1 MEWFDDSAL
10 TLAVFLP
17 LLGAVVVAVLPR
29 ERDGLIRAAALGF
42 AGLALLVGVGML
54 ARFDYDAG
62 AAMQFE
68 VSRSWIPA
76 IGAGYHLGVDG
87 IALPLLVLSLLLSLL
102 CVVYSF
108 RILPEPRNPKA
119 FLALLL
125 LLETGM
131 NGTFAALD
139 LVLFFVFWETVLVP
153 MYFLIA
159 VWGGP
164 RRDYASI
171 KFILYT
177 LIGSVVM
184 LLGFLALWLRS
195 SPEAAG
201 RTFDMLAL
209 QDVGAARF
217 GGTFG
222 TIVFAAV
229 ALGFA
234 VKVPVWPFH
243 TWLPD
248 AHTEAP
254 TVGSVLLAG
263 ILLKMGTYG
272 FVRIALPILPDAARE
287 WAPVIGVLGAIAI
300 IYGALCC
307 LAQRDV
313 KRLIAY
319 SSVGHMGFVMLGIA
333 TLTPTGIN
341 AAVFGMVAHGIVTG
355 MLFFVFWETVLIPMY
370 FMIAVWGGPRRDYAS
385 IKFILYTL
393 IGSVIM
399 LLGFLAIWLRSSPD
413 AAGRTFDIL
422 ALQEAGAAARFGGT
436 FGTIV
441 FAAVALG
448 FAVKVPVW
456 PLHTWL
462 PDAHTE
468 APTVGSVL
476 LAGIL
481 LKMGTYGFVRIA
493 LPILPDAAREWAPVI
508 GILGAIAI
516 IYGSLCCLAQR
527 DVKRLIAYSSVGHMG
542 FV

>member
-1 MEWFDDSAL
+1 MEWFDSSAL
-10 TLAVFLP
+10 SLAVFLP
-17 LLGAVVVAVLPR
+17 LAGAIV
-29 ERDGLIRAAALGF
+29 IAALPVRF
-42 AGLALLVGVGML
+42 SRLAALLFTLVPLLVGVGML
-54 ARFDYDAG
+54 ARFDYGAG

-68 VSRSWIPA
+68 VSRSWIPS
-76 IGAGYHLGVDG
+76 IGAGYHVGVDG

-102 CVVYSF
+102 CVVYSW

-139 LVLFFVFWETVLVP
+139 LVLFFVFWETVLIP

-164 RRDYASI
+164 RSDYASI

-209 QDVGAARF
+209 QDVGPARF

-222 TIVFAAV
+222 TV
-229 ALGFA
+229 
-234 VKVPVWPFH
+234 
-243 TWLPD
+243 
-248 AHTEAP
+248 
-254 TVGSVLLAG
+254 
-263 ILLKMGTYG
+263 
-272 FVRIALPILPDAARE
+272 
-287 WAPVIGVLGAIAI
+287 
-300 IYGALCC
+300 
-307 LAQRDV
+307 
-313 KRLIAY
+313 
-319 SSVGHMGFVMLGIA
+319 
-333 TLTPTGIN
+333 
-341 AAVFGMVAHGIVTG
+341 
-355 MLFFVFWETVLIPMY
+355 
-370 FMIAVWGGPRRDYAS
+370 
-385 IKFILYTL
+385 
-393 IGSVIM
+393 
-399 LLGFLAIWLRSSPD
+399 
-413 AAGRTFDIL
+413 
-422 ALQEAGAAARFGGT
+422 
-436 FGTIV
+436 V

-493 LPILPDAAREWAPVI
+493 LPILPEAARTWAPVL
-508 GILGAIAI
+508 GVLGAIAI

-542 FV
+542 FVLLGIATLTPTGANASLIGNVAHGLITGLLFFLIGGVKDRYHTSDLVELGSGLSARLPRLGALIVLAAVASLGLPGLAGFWGEAFALLASFRPAPDLSRPLFVVLLAVAAVGSAITTAYFLRLLRSLVLGPDIATGALAVGGAADVRPIELLAWAPLAVLTIVVGLYPRLVLDLTEGPVRALLAVYGG